1 MTEIKGLLF
10 DGKNVE
16 KISLSLF
23 VDGEGLAYLSHKPQ
37 STFKFLK
44 LAVSPRIG
52 DTTRFITLPDG
63 TLFETLD
70 NDNVDKLCSF
80 FETTKHSRIHSERWA
95 LKLGVM
101 AAFLLLSWLGIH
113 FGVPALTYKIAMQV
127 PEATLIESGQAALLK
142 LDEKK
147 FTKSKLSKKRQKQ
160 IDKIFQ
166 KLLPGNYKLAYKL
179 HFRQAGKIGAN
190 AFALPS
196 GDIIITDELIN
207 LSSNDNEIISILLHE
222 IAHAE
227 LRHAIQRTIQ
237 TSTILLLVVAVT
249 GDVTSLSTLLLGIPA
264 LLLDTNYNRQM
275 EWDADTYSL
284 NRMQELKINPLAF
297 ANMLEK
303 IVKSHET
310 KNLKLNKAETVDN
323 KKEAQKNEV
332 GKKEEVSHTDNS
344 DGYWS
349 SHPPSKER
357 INRMKEAGKIFV
369 SKMTKNISQK
379 TEK

>member
-16 KISLSLF
+16 KTSLSLF
-23 VDGEGLAYLSHKPQ
+23 VDGEGTAYLSNKPQ
-37 STFKFLK
+37 ATFKFIK

-52 DTTRFITLPDG
+52 DSTRFLTLPDG
-63 TLFETLD
+63 SLFETLD

-80 FETTKHSRIHSERWA
+80 FETTKHSRIHSDRWL
-95 LKLGVM
+95 LKLSVM
-101 AAFLLLSWLGIH
+101 AVFLILSWMGVH
-113 FGVPALTYKIAMQV
+113 YGVPALSYKIAMQV
-127 PEATLIESGQAALLK
+127 PEEMLIQSGQAAMLK
-142 LDEKK
+142 LDAEK
-147 FTKSKLSKKRQKQ
+147 FTKSKLAKKRQKK
-160 IDKIFQ
+160 IDNIFQ
-166 KLLPGNYKLAYKL
+166 KLLPDDYKLAYKL
-179 HFRQAGKIGAN
+179 HFRQGGKIGAN

-237 TSTILLLVVAVT
+237 TSTILLVVVAAT
-249 GDVTSLSTLLLGIPA
+249 GDLTSLGTLFLGVPA
-264 LLLDTNYNRQM
+264 LLLDSNYNRQM

-284 NRMQELKINPLAF
+284 NKMQQLKINPIAF
-297 ANMLEK
+297 ADMLEK
-303 IVKSHET
+303 IVKYHET
-310 KNLKLNKAETVDN
+310 KKMKVTESQSDDKNIDN
-323 KKEAQKNEV
+323 K
-332 GKKEEVSHTDNS
+332 KKEEVSHTDNS

-357 INRMKEAGKIFV
+357 IKRMKEAAKVFEN
-369 SKMTKNISQK
+369 KMAI
-379 TEK
+379 